1 MTVLVGNTALT
12 VPETFFQLL
21 HALDIFFCEAY
32 FFPTSDR
39 AMVVVMCVHCACRR
53 VEVRLAETMTRIAI
67 RLQTAKAAAAAPA
80 AQPAPVRAAT
90 PVQPAPAARQGG
102 EEESLF
108 AELLALDDAASKDR
122 QACKIC
128 VVCIPGSSVHA

>member
-1 MTVLVGNTALT
+1 M
-12 VPETFFQLL
+12 
-21 HALDIFFCEAY
+21 
-32 FFPTSDR
+32 
-39 AMVVVMCVHCACRR
+39 
-53 VEVRLAETMTRIAI
+53 AI

-80 AQPAPVRAAT
+80 AQPARPVQAAT

-122 QACKIC
+122 QARKIPQT
-128 VVCIPGSSVHA
+128 VCPHQDVLRIGLKAKVGEG